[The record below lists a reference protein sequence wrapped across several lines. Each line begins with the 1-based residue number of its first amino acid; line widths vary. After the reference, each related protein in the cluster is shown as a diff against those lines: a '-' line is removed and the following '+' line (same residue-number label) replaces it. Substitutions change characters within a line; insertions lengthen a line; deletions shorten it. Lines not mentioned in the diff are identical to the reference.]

1 MQIGIM
7 PFATSKTMPIVEL
20 GVEAERLGFESL
32 FLPEHP
38 VIPAE
43 FETPFPGGGDLP
55 DEYRR
60 MLDPFVGLAAV
71 AGATERI
78 RIGTAITLI
87 LQRPPLIS
95 AAQLATL
102 DQLSHG
108 RLIIGAGSGWLRE
121 ECAIFD
127 VDWNRRGAQ
136 MKDYFR
142 AMKRCWNDPV
152 AAYKGTHV
160 EFPELICEPKPVQ
173 RPNPPILI
181 AGEMKV
187 AARRAAIYGDG
198 WIPRYLWST
207 PESIAEGR
215 ARMVAAYQ
223 EYGRD
228 PDTIDI
234 TLFGCRQ
241 DKDEMQRFFDAGVTR
256 ILFVLKPEPPDM
268 MKDRLYRLAERVL

>member
-1 MQIGIM
+1 MQVGIM

-121 ECAIFD
+121 EGAIFH

-241 DKDEMQRFFDAGVTR
+241 DKDEVRRFVDAGVTR

>member
-43 FETPFPGGGDLP
+43 FETPFPGGDDLP

-215 ARMVAAYQ
+215 TRMVAAYQ
-223 EYGRD
+223 DYGRD

>member
-1 MQIGIM
+1 M
-7 PFATSKTMPIVEL
+7 
-20 GVEAERLGFESL
+20 
-32 FLPEHP
+32 
-38 VIPAE
+38 IPAE

-95 AAQLATL
+95 AALATL

-127 VDWNRRGAQ
+127 VDWNRRAR

-152 AAYKGTHV
+152 AAYKDV
-160 EFPELICEPKPVQ
+160 
-173 RPNPPILI
+173 
-181 AGEMKV
+181 
-187 AARRAAIYGDG
+187 
-198 WIPRYLWST
+198 S
-207 PESIAEGR
+207 S
-215 ARMVAAYQ
+215 
-223 EYGRD
+223 
-228 PDTIDI
+228 
-234 TLFGCRQ
+234 
-241 DKDEMQRFFDAGVTR
+241 
-256 ILFVLKPEPPDM
+256 
-268 MKDRLYRLAERVL
+268 